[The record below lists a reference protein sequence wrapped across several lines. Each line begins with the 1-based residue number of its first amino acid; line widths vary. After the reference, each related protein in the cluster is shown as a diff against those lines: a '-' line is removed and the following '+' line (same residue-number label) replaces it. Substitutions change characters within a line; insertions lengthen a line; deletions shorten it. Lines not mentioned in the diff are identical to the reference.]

1 MTETESTL
9 SLTNNELRQ
18 ETSHFLGFGRYGTV
32 AEGLSANQYATV
44 ASILESAQRKVY
56 GAHNWWALRP
66 ETTIVAWVSTT
77 GSFPQ
82 SAGTDGQ
89 HDANPYTTF
98 TSATSTFVT
107 DGVTTDDTLVISV
120 TGDNGYAT
128 VGTYAISSVESET
141 ELLLTTA
148 CGGTGAETGITFY
161 IGYTTRVVDTTN
173 APFYPAMVGHTIT
186 ADTSGN
192 EYTITSYT
200 SSSVVTVDSTALADA
215 GDTFAITATGDYR
228 LPAEVSEIDGTFMFA
243 TDQAYHQIPKT
254 STQRIRRLRE
264 FGTHTGKPLEA
275 AIKPLATP
283 STTGQRHDLMLWPIP
298 DSDYTL
304 YYRYF
309 IAADA
314 LSADAEY
321 PYGGSMFAELI
332 LQCCLY
338 LAEKRITRTQ
348 GGQYNDYVKLLE
360 ETRIRDA
367 RAFAPDNLGYNADPS
382 VPPDRRIFPTSI
394 AMASSQVVQYEGG
407 T

>member
-77 GSFPQ
+77 GAFPA
-82 SAGTDGQ
+82 AGGWTTTITD
-89 HDANPYTTF
+89 
-98 TSATSTFVT
+98 STN
-107 DGVTTDDTLVISV
+107 S
-120 TGDNGYAT
+120 
-128 VGTYAISSVESET
+128 
-141 ELLLTTA
+141 
-148 CGGTGAETGITFY
+148 
-161 IGYTTRVVDTTN
+161 
-173 APFYPAMVGHTIT
+173 PFYPAMVGHTIT

-200 SSSVVTVDSTALADA
+200 SSSVVTVDSDA
-215 GDTFAITATGDYR
+215 SGDATDTFAITATGDYR

-338 LAEKRITRTQ
+338 LAEKRIKQTQ
-348 GGQYNDYVKLLE
+348 GGQYDDYVKLLE
-360 ETRIRDA
+360 ETRIKDA